1 MKKWFRYS
9 YALCI
14 SIFFSCSD
22 SFFEIKP
29 KGQASID
36 DLSSKTGV
44 EALLLGAYAAVDGV
58 NGKLGDGWASAESN
72 WVWGEVASDNAY
84 KGSVSGDQNPINA
97 IEGFFVEATNVYVTD
112 HWTTLFDGV
121 QRANVILQVLPRV
134 QDIAETERRQIEAQ
148 ARFLRAHFYVELVR
162 VHGNVP
168 YIDENTENPG
178 EVPNDRPIWNEIEA
192 DLQFASDH
200 LPHRWTDK
208 GRATKWAAITYKAYI
223 HMLQNEHAEARPL
236 LLDVYENGGFSLMPS
251 YEQNYRTAYVN
262 NEESIFEVQY
272 AVNDGFQ
279 LGQYTGS
286 PNAGPGNSIIGMTFM
301 GGSGFLQ
308 PSHNLVSAFRVG
320 DNGLPLLDDTYTP
333 DDILPYSTTG
343 ASVLYTEPVDPR
355 LDHTVGRPGVP
366 FLDWG
371 VQLGHAWIRD
381 PTNGGPYITKKQMF
395 LLAERGSNSG
405 ATGRTFS
412 NANNYRKFK
421 LSHVI
426 LWLAEC
432 EAEIGSLARATEL
445 TNLLRNRAKQSNVVS
460 FDDGTPAA
468 NYKVEPYP
476 VAFPTKEYARK
487 AIRHEHRMELAME
500 GYRFYDLVRWGVAGP
515 VLNNF
520 MQVESTRM
528 SYYQGRHFTVGQN
541 EIWPV
546 PQREIDLSVKDG
558 VPVLVQN
565 PGY

>member
-1 MKKWFRYS
+1 MKKWIKYS
-9 YALCI
+9 YVLCI
-14 SIFFSCSD
+14 SILFSCSD
-22 SFFEIKP
+22 SFFDIKP

-36 DLSSKTGV
+36 DLSSKTGI
-44 EALLLGAYAAVDGV
+44 EALLLGAYAVVDGV
-58 NGKLGDGWASAESN
+58 NGKLGDGWAAAESN

-84 KGSVSGDQNPINA
+84 KGSVSGDQAAINA
-97 IEGFFVEATNVYVTD
+97 VEGFFVEATNVYVTD
-112 HWTTLFDGV
+112 HWTTLYDGV
-121 QRANVILQVLPRV
+121 QRTNVILQVLPQV
-134 QDIAETERRQIEAQ
+134 QDISETERREIEAQ
-148 ARFLRAHFYVELVR
+148 ARFLRGHFYVELVR

-168 YIDENTENPG
+168 FIDEHTENPG
-178 EVPNDRPIWNEIEA
+178 VVANDRPIWDKVEA
-192 DLQFASDH
+192 DFQFAGEN
-200 LPHRWTDK
+200 LPSRWTDK
-208 GRATKWAAITYKAYI
+208 GRATKWAAITYKAYVY
-223 HMLQNEHAEARPL
+223 MLQSRYEDAMPL
-236 LLDVYENGGFSLMPS
+236 LRDVYENGGFALMPS

-308 PSHNLVSAFRVG
+308 PSHSLVSAFRVG
-320 DNGLPLLDDTYTP
+320 DDGLPLLDDEYSA
-333 DDILPYSTTG
+333 DDVLPYSTTG
-343 ASVLYTEPVDPR
+343 SSVLYQGPVDPR

-371 VQLGHAWIRD
+371 IQLGYSWIRD

-395 LLAERGSNSG
+395 LQAEKGSNSS

-432 EAEIGSLARATEL
+432 EAEVGSLSNATEL
-445 TNLLRNRAKQSNVVS
+445 INTLRLRAKHSNVVT

-468 NYKVEPYP
+468 NYKIEPYP
-476 VAFPTKEYARK
+476 AQFPSKDFARN
-487 AIRHEHRMELAME
+487 AIRHEHRMELALE
-500 GYRFYDLVRWGVAGP
+500 GYRFYDLVRWGVAGQ

-520 MQVESTRM
+520 MKVESTRM
-528 SYYQGRHFTVGQN
+528 GYYSGRHFTVGQN
-541 EIWPV
+541 EIWPI
-546 PQREIDLSVKDG
+546 PQREIDLSIQDG
-558 VPVLVQN
+558 VSVLIQN